1 MAKQLVSFEFQKLIP
16 AENLEEIRTVFDP
29 TSIVDPRS
37 DFYIHRE
44 ETELRK
50 LAFDLQQAQGYFHA
64 FLCGHRGSGKS
75 TELRRIC
82 LDPAIQKKYTTI
94 FLSAKDFGS
103 ELTHLSHDAL
113 LVEIG
118 FELVRTGH
126 ISENLKK
133 ELDSWGL
140 EVVRTF
146 LKGEEAKAEAGAKAN
161 AWFAYFKAQLLTR
174 REWKTEERQILEPR
188 VQDLI
193 GILNRMAVELKN
205 ASDKSL
211 LVIVDDLEKGE
222 SDAHKQMYDRLFQD
236 CYEILTQPRFT
247 IVYTLPIYFRAIPGS
262 RIPNDELY
270 AFSACR
276 LYPPEEK
283 AKEIPK
289 LDQEGEGYKL
299 MRKFVE
305 SRLKSPEVIG
315 EEELEE
321 LLRIGG
327 GLFRETARAIR
338 EAAYFAIIRKGDRIS
353 MEDVR
358 QVFNQIKK
366 EYQPLVRGDAVNIM
380 KSVLE
385 NNIGWVEGVEPYLQS
400 RAIVEYENGDLWL
413 EVRHVLKSYV
423 RGIPVKNG

>member
-1 MAKQLVSFEFQKLIP
+1 MVKQKIDFEFQELIP
-16 AENLEEIRTVFDP
+16 AGSLQEIRTVFDP
-29 TSIVDPRS
+29 TFNVDPRS
-37 DFYIHRE
+37 PFYISRRD
-44 ETELRK
+44 TELQK
-50 LAFDLQQAQGYFHA
+50 LVFDLKQTQGYFYA

-82 LDPAIQKKYTTI
+82 LDPEILEKYLPVFI
-94 FLSAKDFGS
+94 SAKDFGS
-103 ELTHLSHDAL
+103 ELVHLTHDAL

-118 FELVRTGH
+118 LALVKTGH
-126 ISENLKK
+126 VSKTLCK

-140 EVVRTF
+140 EVVKTF
-146 LKGEEAKAEAGAKAN
+146 LKGEQAQAEVGAKAD
-161 AWFAYFKAQLLTR
+161 AWFAYFKAQLATR

-205 ASDKSL
+205 HADKSL

-222 SDAHKQMYDRLFQD
+222 SDAHKQMYLRIFQE

-247 IVYTLPIYFRAIPGS
+247 IIYTLPVYFRAIPGS

-270 AFSACR
+270 AFPACR
-276 LYPPEEK
+276 LYPVEEK
-283 AKEIPK
+283 AKDLPE
-289 LDQEGEGYKL
+289 LDRDCEGYKL

-305 SRLKSPEVIG
+305 SRLKSPDAIPG
-315 EEELEE
+315 EELDE
-321 LLRIGG
+321 LLLIGG

-338 EAAYFAIIRKGDRIS
+338 EAAYFAIVRGGGSIS

-366 EYQPLVRGDAVNIM
+366 EYQPMIRGEAVNIM
-380 KSVLE
+380 KAALE
-385 NNIGWVEGVEPYLQS
+385 CKTGWVEGVEPYLQS
-400 RAIVEYENGDLWL
+400 RAVVEYENGDLWL

-423 RGIPVKNG
+423 RGLPVKNG